1 MIHKEK
7 VLYMFD
13 SAKCPKAEA
22 FLVYTATTLAEKGG
36 GGSFQF
42 KLIIKNKIKF
52 LTKVVP
58 TRFSKQISNI

>member
-1 MIHKEK
+1 
-7 VLYMFD
+7 MFD

-22 FLVYTATTLAEKGG
+22 FLVYTETTLAEKGG
-36 GGSFQF
+36 GGRSFQINF
-42 KLIIKNKIKF
+42 RIKNKIKF